1 MSHTAMLVVFLA
13 TLAEIVL
20 ASWLLF
26 RGRGSRIDFARVLQA
41 ASALG
46 VFVAVLIVGGVSVV
60 HSYFLGVCLAY
71 AATMVLLPSMG
82 IALLVAAR
90 SREVTKPVR
99 ALAASSLILIPIG
112 IDATFVEPFRL
123 VTETH
128 DVPIARERTLAR
140 PLVVGVLADIQLV
153 EVTDRE
159 RDAVARIM
167 AAKPDLIL
175 LPGDLQQVGFDHYG
189 ELIPSFRELLAP
201 LSAPLG
207 VYYVE
212 GNCEST
218 AEARQLLEGTPVK
231 ILDNE
236 IVRFD
241 RDGMRV
247 ALCGVDLM
255 FASPRAHAALD
266 AIQRADDDKE
276 VRIVVAHRPD
286 VIDAL
291 APNTRVDLVVAG
303 HTHGGQVNLPFFGP
317 PITLSGVPRHVAA
330 GGLHTLDGRRVYV
343 SRGIGWEH
351 GHAPRVRFLCAPEV
365 TLLTLRPRN
374 SNAE

>member
-1 MSHTAMLVVFLA
+1 MSHTAMFVVFLA

-71 AATMVLLPSMG
+71 TATMVLLPSMG
-82 IALLVAAR
+82 LALLLASR

-99 ALAASSLILIPIG
+99 ALAALSLILIPIG

-123 VTETH
+123 VTESR
-128 DVPIARERTLAR
+128 DVPIA
-140 PLVVGVLADIQLV
+140 
-153 EVTDRE
+153 RE

-175 LPGDLQQVGFDHYG
+175 LPGDLQQVGFDHYD

-218 AEARQLLEGTPVK
+218 AEARQLLDGTPVK

-255 FASPRAHAALD
+255 FASPHAHAALD

-317 PITLSGVPRHVAA
+317 PITLSGVPRHIAA

-365 TLLTLRPRN
+365 TLLTLRPRGP
-374 SNAE
+374 NAE